1 MKKHL
6 LLLLVVFPIL
16 AGCNATRELIL
27 PPATA
32 TPTTIPVE
40 ATPTLEPTA
49 TPQGGANTATLL
61 PSSTPG
67 PTSTTM
73 PSITPFPTST
83 RTPPPPPT
91 PAKTVSRGD
100 MHMHTTCSDGV
111 DSFDDMVKVALAYGY
126 SYISVTDHHQCR
138 DVKLACLNEEKLLCI
153 PGEEVPAAN
162 NLDILAIGVKK
173 NIRPLQSIR
182 DTVILIH
189 QEGGLAIAAHPWAF
203 KQTYSKEELLNSGL
217 DAMECPVDGSHPF
230 SFDTRSLPCVY
241 DSDAHEMWA
250 IDPSRST
257 VCNGEIKSFQDLKA
271 AILGYRCFRG
281 LPEDD
286 GKGTATPTA
295 TPAK

>member
-1 MKKHL
+1 MKKYL
-6 LLLLVVFPIL
+6 PLLLVVFPLL
-16 AGCNATRELIL
+16 AGCNAARELLL

-32 TPTTIPVE
+32 TPTMIPVE
-40 ATPTLEPTA
+40 ATPTLEP
-49 TPQGGANTATLL
+49 TATLL

-83 RTPPPPPT
+83 RTPPPFPT

-111 DSFDDMVKVALAYGY
+111 DTLDDMVKVAVAYGY
-126 SYISVTDHHQCR
+126 TFISVTDHHQCR
-138 DVKLACLNEEKLLCI
+138 DVKLACLNEDRLLCI
-153 PGEEVPAAN
+153 PGHEVPAAN
-162 NLDILAIGVKK
+162 NLEVLAIGVNK
-173 NIRPLQSIR
+173 NIRALQSVK

-203 KQTYSKEELLNSGL
+203 KQTYTQDELMNSGL
-217 DAMECPVDGSHPF
+217 DAMECPADGSHPF

-271 AILGYRCFRG
+271 AILGNRCFRG